1 MPCWAGVSSVSKCV
15 QGDNTDS
22 SPWHLNLALALNF
35 ILFISFLVL
44 PSVLLL
50 RALPVVGEKGSVYRR
65 LPSPSSPRRS
75 VDGVAHRPVELG
87 PDPNLFKLL
96 DRDLVNS
103 PNHGGN
109 ITACSLQLLAG
120 ESKASL
126 SHDTRL

>member
-1 MPCWAGVSSVSKCV
+1 MCSGRQHRFLPLASEFSFSFEFYSV
-15 QGDNTDS
+15 
-22 SPWHLNLALALNF
+22 F
-35 ILFISFLVL
+35 FFFFFLVL

-50 RALPVVGEKGSVYRR
+50 RALPVVGEEGSVYRR

>member
-15 QGDNTDS
+15 QGDNTGS
-22 SPWHLNLALALNF
+22 SPWHLNLTSALNF

-50 RALPVVGEKGSVYRR
+50 RALPVVGEKGSVCRR

-75 VDGVAHRPVELG
+75 VDVVVAHRPVELG

-109 ITACSLQLLAG
+109 ITAVFLTVVG
-120 ESKASL
+120 G
-126 SHDTRL
+126 